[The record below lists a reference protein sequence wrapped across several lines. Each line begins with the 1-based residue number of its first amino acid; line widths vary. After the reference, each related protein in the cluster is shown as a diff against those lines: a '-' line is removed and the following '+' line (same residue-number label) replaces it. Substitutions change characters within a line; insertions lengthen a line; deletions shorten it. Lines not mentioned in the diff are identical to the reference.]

1 MEFAKLQEIFCFQ
14 IHRAFVVIFGLKSQH
29 LEFQYLVTN
38 NKFVQMIRI
47 LTYFKFYICHLAL

>member
-14 IHRAFVVIFGLKSQH
+14 IHRSFVVIFGLKSQH
-29 LEFQYLVTN
+29 LEFQNLVTN